1 MSFEAEWARCAP
13 WLDAALAHAGRTHSL
28 TDVKAMVAAGEAQ
41 LWVADA
47 AAMVTMIE
55 DDPCER
61 RLLIWLAGGDLQ
73 TLLEQFRL
81 PMERWAKAQGC
92 RRVLLIGRP
101 GWERALKTFG
111 YAPAARILAK
121 EL

>member
-1 MSFEAEWARCAP
+1 MSFEAAWTQAAP
-13 WLDAALAHAGRTHSL
+13 LLDRALAHAGRTHRL
-28 TDVKAMVAAGEAQ
+28 ADVRAVIETGQAQ
-41 LWVADA
+41 LWSCAG
-47 AAMVTMIE
+47 AAMVTLIE
-55 DDPCER
+55 DDPCDR

-73 TLLEQFRL
+73 ALLTQFRL

-101 GWERALKTFG
+101 GWERTLRIFG
-111 YAPAARILAK
+111 YAPTARILAK